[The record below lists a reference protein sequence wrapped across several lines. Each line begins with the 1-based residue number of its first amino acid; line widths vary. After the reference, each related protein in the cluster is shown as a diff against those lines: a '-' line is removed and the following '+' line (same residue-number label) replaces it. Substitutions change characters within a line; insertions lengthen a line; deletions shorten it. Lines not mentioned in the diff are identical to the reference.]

1 MGHTIK
7 TAISIE
13 DLLLQETDRAAQKLG
28 LSRSRLVSLA
38 LKSYLRQRRNQ
49 EIVEQLNH
57 VYGEQPSLAERPSPA
72 QRKAK
77 LASVVK
83 DSW

>member
-1 MGHTIK
+1 
-7 TAISIE
+7 
-13 DLLLQETDRAAQKLG
+13 
-28 LSRSRLVSLA
+28 